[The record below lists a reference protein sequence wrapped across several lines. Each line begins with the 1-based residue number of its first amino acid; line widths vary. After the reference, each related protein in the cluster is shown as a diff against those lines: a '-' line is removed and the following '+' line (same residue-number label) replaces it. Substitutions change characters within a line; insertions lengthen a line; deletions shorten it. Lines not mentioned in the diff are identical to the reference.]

1 MQTPNTSGPQTAATV
16 GELALARLRANI
28 RAGHDPFYKQDFAYV
43 QPSPGR
49 YKWMWFWDTCCHAIA
64 LAKLDPDMARRELT
78 QLLATQR
85 ADGFIGH
92 IVYWGKGGALT
103 SALYSQGKLTEFR
116 RRHSAM
122 LQPPMLAQALETV
135 HQSSPDAAFLR
146 EALPHVQNY
155 YDWIARERDPD
166 GSGLI
171 WIISPWETGLDNS
184 PAFDGLLG
192 LKHPG
197 RWGYLRS
204 LRALDYFNLVCGNQ
218 FDFKTLYK
226 RDRFV
231 MVDPL
236 MNAIYA
242 DGLRS
247 LVRLWDA
254 AGEARLSEAARQRAI
269 KVESAMNVQCWDADL
284 ERWVHLSGKAKR
296 PVKVLTAASIMP
308 LIMEATSRERVAT
321 VVKRHLTNPDEF
333 WTPYPVPSVAAS
345 EPSFDA
351 EGEKLIWRG
360 PVCMN
365 LNWFFVR
372 GLRLHGFNREADHI
386 AERSREA
393 VQRSTFREF
402 YSPITGRGMRGMEF
416 GWATVAVAM

>member
-1 MQTPNTSGPQTAATV
+1 MQAPDNKGPDMPATL
-16 GELALARLRANI
+16 GERALSQLRSNV
-28 RAGHDPFYKQDFAYV
+28 RTGYDPFYRRNFSYA

-49 YKWMWFWDTCCHAIA
+49 YRWMWFWDTCCHAIA
-64 LAKLDPDMARRELT
+64 LASLDPDMARRELT

-85 ADGFIGH
+85 RDGFIGH
-92 IVYWGKGGALT
+92 VVYWGKVGALT
-103 SALYSQGKLTEFR
+103 SAVFGQGKLTECR

-122 LQPPMLAQALETV
+122 LQPPMIAQAVETV
-135 HQSSPDAAFLR
+135 HQASPDHVFLR
-146 EALPHVQNY
+146 EALPHVQDY

-184 PAFDGLLG
+184 PAFDEALG
-192 LKHPG
+192 LKRPG
-197 RWGYLRS
+197 RWGYLTA
-204 LRALDYFNLVCGNQ
+204 LRMLDYFNLMCGKQ

-236 MNAIYA
+236 MNAVYA

-247 LVRLWDA
+247 LVRLWDTV
-254 AGEARLSEAARQRAI
+254 GEARLSEAARQRAI

-284 ERWVHLSGKAKR
+284 ERWVHLSGRARR
-296 PVKVLTAASIMP
+296 PVKTLTAASIMP
-308 LIMEATSRERVAT
+308 LIMEATSCERVAA
-321 VVKRHLTNPDEF
+321 VVKRHLTNPAEF
-333 WTPYPVPSVAAS
+333 WTPYPVPTVAAS
-345 EPSFDA
+345 ELSFDP

-372 GLRLHGFNREADHI
+372 GLRLHGFSAEADHI
-386 AERSREA
+386 AERSRDA
-393 VQRSTFREF
+393 VQRSGFREF
-402 YSPITGRGMRGMEF
+402 YSPLTGRGMRGTDF
-416 GWATVAVAM
+416 GWAAVAAAM